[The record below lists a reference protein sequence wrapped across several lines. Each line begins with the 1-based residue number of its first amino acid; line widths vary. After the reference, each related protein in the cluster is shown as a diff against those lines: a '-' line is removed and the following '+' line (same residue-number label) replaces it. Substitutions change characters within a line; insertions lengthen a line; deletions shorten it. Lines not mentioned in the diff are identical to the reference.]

1 MKHNRLLRPEGP
13 WLHLL
18 AGMEEAARELLQ
30 ELSRSGRHVVGR
42 VIRGQKSRTTADFF
56 NECAAALQ
64 FPSYFGENWDAFEEC
79 LTDLEWLSGDAYVL
93 LITNSSHLLDKEPAE
108 QLHLLLQ
115 VLNETGQEWNQPVHD
130 SGSRPARPFHFMLQC
145 RKEEEAGLR
154 KKLQAAKV
162 TFDSL
167 P

>member
-18 AGMEEAARELLQ
+18 AGTEEAGRELLQ

-42 VIRGQKSRTTADFF
+42 VIRGQKCRTTPDFF

-79 LTDLEWLSGDAYVL
+79 IADLEWLPGDAYVL
-93 LITNSSHLLDKEPAE
+93 LIINSSHLLDKEPAE

-115 VLNETGQEWNQPVHD
+115 VLNQAGQEWGQLGGD
-130 SGSRPARPFHFMLQC
+130 SGPRPAKPFHVILQC